1 MTLALDT
8 SWASVKSDPALVS
21 SLTTGAATP
30 PAGSV
35 LFASVLFDT
44 VAATAITMSTV
55 TGSTSAWTTVE
66 NPTVSN
72 GLVGLYWATVTSS
85 ISTTVEAAFSTSSDC
100 ALKVYIATGANVVT
114 PVGAHGHTLI
124 THSPTA
130 VSYTATAVGSIG
142 LVVVENDTGRAVGI
156 SATTTDET
164 LTSNSKGTI
173 AHQSSPSAGLNAQ
186 TFTVTGTSAGPACA
200 WLEIMPAA
208 GGSPAM
214 DTLPVDHI
222 KVEVAFDT
230 VPDDPSPVWTDV
242 SQWVRLEVG
251 VAITTGRADEYA
263 AVQTGTCKL
272 ALDNTDGR
280 FTPGNVGSPYW
291 PNVKIRR
298 KLRVS
303 YTNPAGG
310 PTIYRF
316 TGYME
321 EWPVEWPT
329 GGQTYSVS
337 QISATDRFKRLGDHD
352 PLHSIITEEYLLDG
366 PVANFTLGEPT
377 GSTTAGD
384 TSKSG
389 YPALASVQLGTG
401 GVLTFGANTGP
412 PTDGLPAPAFTPV
425 NATNGLYLQGTGP
438 AATGTDGTLECFMLT
453 SVAAQ
458 QCVAQMTAA
467 DGSWIQIYTT
477 AAGKLAATNSNP
489 VYPFTNFALLSSA
502 SFDDGHTHHVA
513 LTQAVSGGTITVNL
527 VVDGVSVAS
536 GTYTGTVTSA
546 WQTINIGGTA
556 QATWGALFNGTI
568 SNVAVYAS
576 ALSVPRLLSHSQAGT
591 TGFSG
596 ERSDQRIARLASYAG
611 VPTAEQS
618 LESGLS
624 TSIAAVDITGMTPL
638 KAMQDVADTEG
649 GLLFIDGAGQLTF
662 QARSHRYNTSSA
674 FSVDAAD
681 IDPSMRPVVNDLLL
695 VNDVTANRP
704 GGITFRAE
712 NAASVLDYGRAAI
725 TPTLLT
731 TSDNEVMSAANS
743 RANRTATIDPRIPSL
758 IVDLLTSRYLHAAAM
773 LLGMGSRITL
783 TGLPSQASASSFDL
797 FLEGWSETISTS
809 GWILA
814 WNTSAAN
821 QSTVWV
827 LGVPGFSE
835 LGITTRLSY

>member
-1 MTLALDT
+1 GISAGGPALTAMAVAVAGSAQAAMASALKPPGKAAGGPVPAGPMYTVNENGPETVVPATNGYIIPHGASAGGSTGAGGSNQPIIVQMVLDGRVLHQSLLKQKRDTGGGLGLGCLMTLALDT
-8 SWASVKSDPALVS
+8 SWASVQSDPALVS

-337 QISATDRFKRLGDHD
+337 QISATDRF
-352 PLHSIITEEYLLDG
+352 
-366 PVANFTLGEPT
+366 
-377 GSTTAGD
+377 
-384 TSKSG
+384 
-389 YPALASVQLGTG
+389 
-401 GVLTFGANTGP
+401 
-412 PTDGLPAPAFTPV
+412 
-425 NATNGLYLQGTGP
+425 
-438 AATGTDGTLECFMLT
+438 
-453 SVAAQ
+453 
-458 QCVAQMTAA
+458 
-467 DGSWIQIYTT
+467 
-477 AAGKLAATNSNP
+477 
-489 VYPFTNFALLSSA
+489 
-502 SFDDGHTHHVA
+502 
-513 LTQAVSGGTITVNL
+513 
-527 VVDGVSVAS
+527 
-536 GTYTGTVTSA
+536 
-546 WQTINIGGTA
+546 
-556 QATWGALFNGTI
+556 
-568 SNVAVYAS
+568 
-576 ALSVPRLLSHSQAGT
+576 
-591 TGFSG
+591 
-596 ERSDQRIARLASYAG
+596 
-611 VPTAEQS
+611 
-618 LESGLS
+618 
-624 TSIAAVDITGMTPL
+624 
-638 KAMQDVADTEG
+638 
-649 GLLFIDGAGQLTF
+649 
-662 QARSHRYNTSSA
+662 
-674 FSVDAAD
+674 
-681 IDPSMRPVVNDLLL
+681 
-695 VNDVTANRP
+695 
-704 GGITFRAE
+704 
-712 NAASVLDYGRAAI
+712 
-725 TPTLLT
+725 
-731 TSDNEVMSAANS
+731 
-743 RANRTATIDPRIPSL
+743 
-758 IVDLLTSRYLHAAAM
+758 
-773 LLGMGSRITL
+773 
-783 TGLPSQASASSFDL
+783 
-797 FLEGWSETISTS
+797 
-809 GWILA
+809 
-814 WNTSAAN
+814 
-821 QSTVWV
+821 
-827 LGVPGFSE
+827 
-835 LGITTRLSY
+835 